1 MKHPVSIGEGRRAC
15 SLDGANHKQDGTVA
29 VWRKKVSLTDAYT
42 LRSTSNAL
50 ICEAFT
56 AQLWHWEEI
65 LKYFYVANCLMFCY
79 LTGRS
84 CP

>member
-1 MKHPVSIGEGRRAC
+1 MAAAAAA
-15 SLDGANHKQDGTVA
+15 ANESPPFEAFT
-29 VWRKKVSLTDAYT
+29 T

-50 ICEAFT
+50 KCLAFI

-65 LKYFYVANCLMFCY
+65 LKCFYVANCLTFYY